1 MMMDIL
7 MYLFETY
14 IHSDSELQVDQDEL
28 EDELLRAGFHQDDI
42 YKALHWLEDLAALQ
56 DTDNQAAIT
65 MCSNTSMRVY
75 TSKEISRINMECRG
89 FLLFLE
95 QINVLTTEI
104 REMVIDRVMGL
115 ETNEFELDDLKWI
128 ILMVLFNV
136 PGNESAYT
144 QMEELLYEDGSFVP
158 GFVIPFLRTAYW
170 RWIRWPDDF
179 NVKIA
184 TTAGEYHLY
193 WIDPTR
199 EEETRNARR
208 SGATFEPLD
217 RVYDQYQVK

>member
-28 EDELLRAGFHQDDI
+28 EDELIRAGFRQDDI

-65 MCSNTSMRVY
+65 TCSNTSMRVY
-75 TSKEISRINMECRG
+75 TSREISRINMECRG

-144 QMEELLYEDGSFVP
+144 QMEELLY
-158 GFVIPFLRTAYW
+158 T
-170 RWIRWPDDF
+170 
-179 NVKIA
+179 K
-184 TTAGEYHLY
+184 
-193 WIDPTR
+193 
-199 EEETRNARR
+199 
-208 SGATFEPLD
+208 
-217 RVYDQYQVK
+217 DQGILH